1 MEPKKN
7 ECSAEAPSQ
16 AVGQPDFYGISPETV
31 IYDTGDSF
39 KRFMANH
46 TKTLTKKMI
55 SRKII
60 KKQFGKVVK
69 SQENSLGLDLLLGRM
84 EKMSLEEFV
93 TYLRLLLTISKSEEQ
108 ETGAKMGEEKGENS
122 CENVKSTHIKDD
134 TIKLMRIMKGS
145 LQAMKPSPGSELHA
159 VVGEF
164 VCLVSQDSSD
174 RSQTTVS
181 QDVDVQSQTTVS
193 QDDCDQTNSQDGSDQ
208 SQTIISQDI
217 GVQSQTTVSQDSS
230 DQSQTTIS
238 HDGSDQSQTTVSQD
252 DCVQTIS
259 QDGSDQSQTTIS
271 QDIGVQSHDIV
282 SQDDCVQTQTTA
294 QQLYVDLPSKPP
306 SEGQL
311 GNAVSHFFT
320 NKGGTLYSPL
330 HGVTVT
336 IPPNAI
342 PTAVSKFFLSMHF
355 YLQPFTPMDDADPCS
370 VVVWLYQNPRFYFL
384 KEVTVKIPHAAVVDN
399 SLCVLTWGKDKQLN
413 LNTEV
418 PADFSDGYHAVI
430 KVKHFCVKVVAK
442 IRRNPERKC
451 KQQAGSSKK
460 KRLKSGSL
468 ETSIDKGLVSLT
480 NSTEA
485 DPNQDALKKKAKKLK
500 SGSLEK
506 SIDKGLVSFTNS
518 TEADSN
524 SRISLLHQDAMECDS
539 PAVPVSQDSLT
550 AEENESGVKYSIA
563 CSMPS
568 DRSMGY
574 WKVCFAAC
582 QNHSTGKLVS

>member
-16 AVGQPDFYGISPETV
+16 AVGQPDFYGISPKTV

-39 KRFMANH
+39 KRFMKSH

-55 SRKII
+55 SKKII
-60 KKQFGKVVK
+60 EKQFSKVIK
-69 SQENSLGLDLLLGRM
+69 QELGLDLLLGRM
-84 EKMSLEEFV
+84 EKMSLVEFV

-122 CENVKSTHIKDD
+122 LYVKTTHIKDD

-145 LQAMKPSPGSELHA
+145 LEAMKPSPGSELHA
-159 VVGEF
+159 VVAEF
-164 VCLVSQDSSD
+164 VYLVSQDSSD
-174 RSQTTVS
+174 
-181 QDVDVQSQTTVS
+181 QSQTTVS
-193 QDDCDQTNSQDGSDQ
+193 QDDCDQTNSQDGSE
-208 SQTIISQDI
+208 TIVSQDI
-217 GVQSQTTVSQDSS
+217 GVQSRTTVSQDSS

-271 QDIGVQSHDIV
+271 QDISVQSQDIV

-294 QQLYVDLPSKPP
+294 QQLYVDLPP

-311 GNAVSHFFT
+311 ENAVSHFFT
-320 NKGGTLYSPL
+320 NEGGTLYSPL

-342 PTAVSKFFLSMHF
+342 PTAFSKFFLSMHF
-355 YLQPFTPMDDADPCS
+355 YLQPFTLMDDADPCS
-370 VVVWLYQNPRFYFL
+370 VIVWLHQDPRFYFL
-384 KEVTVKIPHAAVVDN
+384 EEVTVKIPHAAVVDD
-399 SLCVLTWGKDKQLN
+399 SLCVLTWGEDKQWN

-418 PADFSDGYHAVI
+418 LADFSDGYHAVI
-430 KVKHFCVKVVAK
+430 KVKHFCRKVVAK
-442 IRRNPERKC
+442 RRNPERKC
-451 KQQAGSSKK
+451 KKQTGSSKHLKRLKSGSFGTSIDEGVASLTNSTEVDPNTKPPPHQDVLEK
-460 KRLKSGSL
+460 KMKKKTKKKTNKLKSGSL
-468 ETSIDKGLVSLT
+468 ETPIDEGLASLT

-485 DPNQDALKKKAKKLK
+485 DTNIRPLPRQDA
-500 SGSLEK
+500 
-506 SIDKGLVSFTNS
+506 
-518 TEADSN
+518 
-524 SRISLLHQDAMECDS
+524 ISMECDS
-539 PAVPVSQDSLT
+539 SAVPISSQDSLT
-550 AEENESGVKYSIA
+550 AEENESGFKYCIA

-568 DRSMGY
+568 DRSTGD
-574 WKVCFAAC
+574 WKVQFAAC
-582 QNHSTGKLVS
+582 QSNPTGISVS